1 MFAAN
6 SFNFILAGNVF
17 FKIIKLK
24 ILLSFPK
31 LVNREDTIESKNTKR
46 FSHLR

>member
-24 ILLSFPK
+24 ILLSS
-31 LVNREDTIESKNTKR
+31 EAGQ
-46 FSHLR
+46 